1 MREDEFDLDEKPE
14 LNITPL
20 VDVMLV
26 LLAILMIGIPTI
38 TYQEDITLPRGSKSK
53 KLEQDSILEVRVS
66 LDKKVYVRDE
76 VYDLATFGEN
86 FVQHHL

>member
-1 MREDEFDLDEKPE
+1 MREDDLELDEKPE

-53 KLEQDSILEVRVS
+53 KLTQDSILEVRVS
-66 LDKKVYVRDE
+66 LERRLQIQNTLRIE
-76 VYDLATFGEN
+76 
-86 FVQHHL
+86 